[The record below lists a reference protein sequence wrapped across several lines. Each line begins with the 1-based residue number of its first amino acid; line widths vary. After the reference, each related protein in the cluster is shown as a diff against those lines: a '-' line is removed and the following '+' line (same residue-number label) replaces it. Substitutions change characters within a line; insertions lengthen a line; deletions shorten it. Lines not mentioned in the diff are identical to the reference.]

1 MQFSCFHDHTF
12 CWPRQGSR
20 TLVPWPGM
28 EPVPPALE
36 VRNLNHCCTRE
47 VPYHIIFKYF
57 SQSFLTP
64 MSHVSTSSISSTC
77 NKSHY
82 INYLKMLLN
91 LVNYPNGENIIVSK
105 VKNDMKIC
113 SISIATLK
121 LKERQSSYFAPAA
134 WKDVNNAHSV
144 RKWEFCK

>member
-1 MQFSCFHDHTF
+1 
-12 CWPRQGSR
+12 
-20 TLVPWPGM
+20 
-28 EPVPPALE
+28 
-36 VRNLNHCCTRE
+36 
-47 VPYHIIFKYF
+47 
-57 SQSFLTP
+57 
-64 MSHVSTSSISSTC
+64 MSHVSTSSISAPTC
-77 NKSHY
+77 NKSHH

-113 SISIATLK
+113 SISIAILK

-134 WKDVNNAHSV
+134 RKDVNNAHIV

>member
-1 MQFSCFHDHTF
+1 
-12 CWPRQGSR
+12 
-20 TLVPWPGM
+20 
-28 EPVPPALE
+28 
-36 VRNLNHCCTRE
+36 
-47 VPYHIIFKYF
+47 
-57 SQSFLTP
+57 

-134 WKDVNNAHSV
+134 
-144 RKWEFCK
+144 